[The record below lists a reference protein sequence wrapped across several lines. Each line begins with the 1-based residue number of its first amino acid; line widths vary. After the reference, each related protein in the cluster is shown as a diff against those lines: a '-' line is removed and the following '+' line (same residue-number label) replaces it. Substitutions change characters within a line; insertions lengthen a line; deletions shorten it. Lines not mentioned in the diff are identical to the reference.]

1 MKCMRLYRG
10 NDVYPLTNVSNWCVT
25 SDISGSKSMQFDI
38 APQDDMY
45 RYIEEEGRIEYDSTY
60 YNIKSINERRTVA
73 TITAEIDL
81 DGLRGKIF
89 QKFKTET
96 LSLSETLEKALD
108 GTGWEVNGVGL
119 VSAKRSIDMTDCTP
133 LDIVNYCTNTTVF
146 NVSFDIDNINKILNV
161 SVPSKSVSDVYFTD
175 ELNLKEL
182 NFKGSSSNFATRLYA
197 YGKDGMSF
205 ASINGGKEYID
216 NNDYS
221 DKVIATVWR
230 DERYTVKSSLLADAE
245 EKLREMAVPE
255 RSYTCNVIDLAR
267 LNKQEYA
274 DFNIRVNS
282 IITLIDRNRKK
293 RIEHTVVELKE
304 YPNEPINNTVVLST
318 KPEKV
323 SKKLTNTNIQ
333 LSDISST
340 VNKQPSQWE
349 QAIKTATALITGAS
363 GGYVVLNPSENPQE
377 ILIMNTDDINTA
389 TKVWRWNSG
398 GLGYSANG
406 YNGPYTTAITMDGRI
421 VADFITAGGMSA
433 ERINAGTLQGVK
445 IIGTTGSIAGWTMD
459 NGVLVSSDGTM
470 RIDSNNNTI
479 DIYSDSNKLM
489 TLNKNG
495 IRFWRNG
502 KEIGNIGVTKG
513 ANTDTWGITFNLVDG
528 DAMTWSV
535 FDESQQ
541 VYVNKLRYT
550 EENGLV
556 INNNFRANQL
566 FGHSVVDI
574 NLGDGKHAWGYV
586 E

>member
-1 MKCMRLYRG
+1 MRLYSG
-10 NDVYPLTNVSNWCVT
+10 YDVYPLANVSNWCVT
-25 SDISGSKSMQFDI
+25 SSRGGSKSMQFDI
-38 APQDDMY
+38 APQDEIY
-45 RYIEEEGRIEYDSTY
+45 RFIEEEKRIEYDGTY

-89 QKFKTET
+89 QEFKTET
-96 LSLSETLEKALD
+96 LSLSDTFELALD
-108 GTGWEVNGVGL
+108 GTGWEVNGAGL
-119 VSAKRSIDMTDCTP
+119 VSAKRSVDMTDVTP
-133 LDIVNYCTNTTVF
+133 LDIVNYCTNKTVF

-182 NFKGSSSNFATRLYA
+182 NFKGSSGNFVTRLYA

-205 ASINGGKEYID
+205 ADINGGKEYID

-221 DKVIATVWR
+221 DKIIAAVWR
-230 DERYTVKSSLLADAE
+230 DERYTIKSSLLADTE

-255 RSYTCNVIDLAR
+255 RSYTCKVIDLAK
-267 LNKQEYA
+267 LNRQEYA
-274 DFNIRVNS
+274 NFNIRVNS

-293 RIEHTVVELKE
+293 RIEHTIVELKE
-304 YPNEPINNTVVLST
+304 YPNEPVNNTVILST

-323 SKKLTNTNIQ
+323 SKKLTDNNIQ
-333 LSDISST
+333 ISDISNT
-340 VNKQPSQWE
+340 VNRQPSQWE

-363 GGYVVLNPSENPQE
+363 GGYVMLNPSENPYE

-406 YNGPYTTAITMDGRI
+406 YGGPYTTAITMDGRI
-421 VADFITAGGMSA
+421 VADFITAG
-433 ERINAGTLQGVK
+433 TLQGIK
-445 IIGTTGSIAGWTMD
+445 IIADVGSIAGWTMD
-459 NGVLVSSDGTM
+459 NGVLVSSDGSM
-470 RIDSNNNTI
+470 KIDSNGNTV
-479 DIYSDSNKLM
+479 DIYNDGSKLM
-489 TLNKNG
+489 SVNKSG

-502 KEIGNIGVTKG
+502 AEIGSIGITKG
-513 ANTDTWGITFNLVDG
+513 VNGNTYGLSFNLKNG

-535 FDESQQ
+535 WDEAQQ
-541 VYVNKLRYT
+541 LYVNRLRYT
-550 EENGLV
+550 EADGLV
-556 INNNFRANQL
+556 VYDNFRAKQL
-566 FGHSVVDI
+566 FGHDVVDI
-574 NLGDGKHAWGYV
+574 DLGGGKHAWGYV

>member
-1 MKCMRLYRG
+1 MRLYSG
-10 NDVYPLTNVSNWCVT
+10 YDVYPLANVSNWCVT

-38 APQDDMY
+38 APQDKMY
-45 RYIEEEGRIEYDSTY
+45 RFIEEEGRIEYDSTY
-60 YNIKSINERRTVA
+60 YNIKSINERMTVS

-89 QKFKTET
+89 QEFKTET
-96 LSLSETLEKALD
+96 VSLAETLEKALD
-108 GTGWEVNGVGL
+108 GTGWTVNGAGL
-119 VSAKRSIDMTDCTP
+119 VSAKRSIDMTDVTP
-133 LDIVNYCTNTTVF
+133 LDIVNYCTNKTVF

-161 SVPSKSVSDVYFTD
+161 SVPSTVSDNVYFTD
-175 ELNLKEL
+175 QLNLKEL
-182 NFKGSSSNFATRLYA
+182 NFKGSSGNFATRLYA

-245 EKLREMAVPE
+245 KKLREMAVPE
-255 RSYTCNVIDLAR
+255 RSYTCNIIDLAR

-406 YNGPYTTAITMDGRI
+406 YSGPYTTAITMDGRI
-421 VADFITAGGMSA
+421 VADFITAG
-433 ERINAGTLQGVK
+433 TLQGIK
-445 IIGTTGSIAGWTMD
+445 IIADVGSIAGWTID
-459 NGVLVSSDGTM
+459 SGVLVSTDGTM

-479 DIYSDSNKLM
+479 DIYSGGTKLM
-489 TLNKNG
+489 SLNKNG
-495 IRFWRNG
+495 IKFWRDG
-502 KEIGNIGVTKG
+502 VEIGSIGITK
-513 ANTDTWGITFNLVDG
+513 AADADTWGVTFILKNG

-535 FDESQQ
+535 WDEAQQ
-541 VYVNKLRYT
+541 LYINKLRYT
-550 EENGLV
+550 EADGLV
-556 INNNFRANQL
+556 VYNNFRANQI
-566 FGHSVVDI
+566 FGHNMVDI
-574 NLGDGKHAWGYV
+574 DLGGGKHAWGYV
-586 E
+586 EE